1 MLAASAAAL
10 PALLATAGCR
20 SSDAFAGPDP
30 LAGRLALSPD
40 VITLQ
45 EVITA
50 ERAMI
55 ALYQAAMNGGT
66 RPARALEGLLAQHR
80 QHLGRLQARLV
91 LPSGSGPLRLRLRLR
106 FHAPGPG
113 RVTIAQLRA
122 AERASATDLVRRLVS
137 VPPALAQLFASIAAS
152 DATHVVALAGYGQ
165 GWAMTMGA
173 VTGPLGG
180 AGLAGRAGGR
190 GRGHLRLRGGG
201 RPPVRD
207 PQDGR
212 RAGLDRAQR
221 GPRHADRD
229 DLRARRDPGRGAGLL
244 PVAVRRDTTPP
255 RRPGW
260 RPTWR
265 TG

>member
-1 MLAASAAAL
+1 VPDILPRRRVLAASAAAL

-30 LAGRLALSPD
+30 LAGRPALSPD

-55 ALYQAAMNGGT
+55 ALYQAAVNSGT
-66 RPARALEGLLAQHR
+66 RPARTLEGMLAQHR

-91 LPSGSGPLRLRLRLR
+91 LPSASP
-106 FHAPGPG
+106 APSSSNSPVPG
-113 RVTIAQLRA
+113 RATIAQLRA

-165 GWAMTMGA
+165 G
-173 VTGPLGG
+173 
-180 AGLAGRAGGR
+180 
-190 GRGHLRLRGGG
+190 
-201 RPPVRD
+201 
-207 PQDGR
+207 
-212 RAGLDRAQR
+212 
-221 GPRHADRD
+221 
-229 DLRARRDPGRGAGLL
+229 
-244 PVAVRRDTTPP
+244 
-255 RRPGW
+255 
-260 RPTWR
+260 
-265 TG
+265 

>member
-30 LAGRLALSPD
+30 LAGRPALSPD

-45 EVITA
+45 EVIAA

-55 ALYQAAMNGGT
+55 ALYQAAVNGDL
-66 RPARALEGLLAQHR
+66 RPASQVRGLLGQHR
-80 QHLGRLQARLV
+80 QHLGQLQARLV
-91 LPSGSGPLRLRLRLR
+91 LPSGSGSASSLSSSSSSSSSSRS
-106 FHAPGPG
+106 PG

-165 GWAMTMGA
+165 G
-173 VTGPLGG
+173 
-180 AGLAGRAGGR
+180 
-190 GRGHLRLRGGG
+190 
-201 RPPVRD
+201 
-207 PQDGR
+207 
-212 RAGLDRAQR
+212 
-221 GPRHADRD
+221 
-229 DLRARRDPGRGAGLL
+229 
-244 PVAVRRDTTPP
+244 
-255 RRPGW
+255 
-260 RPTWR
+260 
-265 TG
+265 